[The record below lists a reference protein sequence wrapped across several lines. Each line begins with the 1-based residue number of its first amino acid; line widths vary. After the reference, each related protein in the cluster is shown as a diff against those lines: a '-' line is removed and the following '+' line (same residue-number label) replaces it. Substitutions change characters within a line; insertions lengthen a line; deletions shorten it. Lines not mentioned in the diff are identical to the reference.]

1 MFRHIYDPKDY
12 TKAEARPACRVKKQ
26 LVPVGAEYGDDAEL

>member
-1 MFRHIYDPKDY
+1 MTQRTTQKPK
-12 TKAEARPACRVKKQ
+12 PGQPCRVKKQ